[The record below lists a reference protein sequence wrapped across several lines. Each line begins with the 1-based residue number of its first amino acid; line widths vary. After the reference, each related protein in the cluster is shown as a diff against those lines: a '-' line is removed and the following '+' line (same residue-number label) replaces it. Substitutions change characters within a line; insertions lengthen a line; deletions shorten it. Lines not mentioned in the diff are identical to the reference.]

1 MQQHAL
7 NTFRTVCL
15 ARMKQANDKLELFQQ
30 LWWLRTRMK
39 NRDAPTWRSA
49 LQTRSR
55 FGTGLKAAVLM
66 KLGNNGWNIRAR
78 CLAAAIR

>member
-15 ARMKQANDKLELFQQ
+15 VPVEQKLWLVQQ
-30 LWWLRTRMK
+30 LWPLRTKMK
-39 NRDAPTWRSA
+39 NSDAPTWRSA